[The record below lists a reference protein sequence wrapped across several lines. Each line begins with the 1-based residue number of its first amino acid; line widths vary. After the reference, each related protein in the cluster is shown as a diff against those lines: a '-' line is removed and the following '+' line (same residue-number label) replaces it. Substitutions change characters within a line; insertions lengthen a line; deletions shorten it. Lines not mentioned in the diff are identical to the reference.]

1 MEMSLTRR
9 QFEVSLLFFQEG
21 FMVEEQS
28 GWWVSILKLASRPAP
43 SVQQQHKNQS
53 CENRRCNYCSST
65 INVWSPG
72 WTLFQ
77 SAWRKCLKVLQGT
90 IRSHGEI
97 RISCREKI
105 EHARLEIN
113 VLHLQHLST
122 LCGRT
127 FQHVHVWREAWL
139 QLATIVLPV
148 PAAHKPVLLPV
159 EHMGFDD
166 LTARTAVQ
174 TQLQATVLLG

>member
-1 MEMSLTRR
+1 
-9 QFEVSLLFFQEG
+9 
-21 FMVEEQS
+21 MVEEQT
-28 GWWVSILKLASRPAP
+28 GWYASILKLVSRPAP
-43 SVQQQHKNQS
+43 SVQQKHKNQS
-53 CENRRCNYCSST
+53 CEKRCNYCSST

-105 EHARLEIN
+105 KHTRLEIN

-127 FQHVHVWREAWL
+127 FQRVYVWREAWL
-139 QLATIVLPV
+139 QLAAIVLPV